1 MSPKGV
7 RSIPVRTGDEVVVTA
22 GDHRKKM
29 GKVIG
34 VDRKKLKIHVEGI
47 TREKS
52 GAKEAGK
59 SAFCFVLC
67 LGGCGCGLVA
77 VVVGCWFV
85 GSLCRIHLFSRTH
98 HHHHNHTTQTTAS
111 TTIPI
116 PLDPSKVRITKL
128 QLDESRKAILA
139 RRAAGRKMLAERKS
153 SVKLAEPGSD
163 PAWQEYQT
171 TLKGVLDGSA

>member
-1 MSPKGV
+1 M

-59 SAFCFVLC
+59 SAFGVVLC
-67 LGGCGCGLVA
+67 LGGCGCCCFGIVFVDGL
-77 VVVGCWFV
+77 FV
-85 GSLCRIHLFSRTH
+85 SHSPRLTH
-98 HHHHNHTTQTTAS
+98 PPPTPPYPHPTQTTAS

-163 PAWQEYQT
+163 PAWQEYQS